1 MLVVFPDILL
11 VKLLIMLLQ
20 LLCVIHVLLGRLVV
34 VGVSLIYC
42 NIRFRDH
49 INGFLLLA
57 STCLVL
63 HHRRHV
69 LVWRLARLK
78 NCLAQG
84 RIRCFVLQVSWKT
97 RISTFVS
104 TCWNVIRNVSRILM
118 LW

>member
-34 VGVSLIYC
+34 GVSLIYC

-63 HHRRHV
+63 HH
-69 LVWRLARLK
+69 
-78 NCLAQG
+78 C
-84 RIRCFVLQVSWKT
+84 
-97 RISTFVS
+97 
-104 TCWNVIRNVSRILM
+104 
-118 LW
+118 